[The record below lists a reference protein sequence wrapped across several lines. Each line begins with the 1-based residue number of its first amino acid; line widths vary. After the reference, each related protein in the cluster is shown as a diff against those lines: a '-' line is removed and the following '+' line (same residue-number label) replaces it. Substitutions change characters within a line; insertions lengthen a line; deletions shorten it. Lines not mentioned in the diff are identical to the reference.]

1 MSKARIYV
9 DFNELVTDN
18 IVLLSK
24 DDTKADSQGN
34 IITFY
39 EGMPVTI
46 YSEDISDNGQ
56 VDNLVAEGVAIKK
69 DLSSYPIWQH
79 VKWCCQIDSNGI
91 IHEYDLR

>member
-1 MSKARIYV
+1 MSKARLYV
-9 DFNELVTDN
+9 DLNELVTDN

-24 DDTKADSQGN
+24 DDSKGT

-39 EGMPVTI
+39 EGMPVSI

-69 DLSSYPIWQH
+69 DLSSYPNWQH

-91 IHEYDLR
+91 IHDSDLR

>member
-1 MSKARIYV
+1 VSKARLYV
-9 DFNELVTDN
+9 DLNELVTDN

-24 DDTKADSQGN
+24 DDSKGT

-39 EGMPVTI
+39 EGMPVSI

-69 DLSSYPIWQH
+69 DLSSYPNWQH

-91 IHEYDLR
+91 IHDSDLR